1 MFILE
6 KRRKTALILTLSA
19 AAVALFSAVGAVLLS
34 LSGNYAPAVICA
46 LLCIFSS
53 YCVPIYYKSMMSAKL
68 SLMIFSAV
76 ENGADSIDAVSEQTG
91 IEKAAALRFVSEAIN
106 SKSVTDYSLDG
117 EKIIKNNTSEI

>member
-19 AAVALFSAVGAVLLS
+19 AAVALFSAVGAVLLA

-117 EKIIKNNTSEI
+117 EMIIKNNTSEI

>member
-19 AAVALFSAVGAVLLS
+19 AAVALFSAVGAVLLA